1 MKTTNKDLFKAL
13 DFFKNI
19 TIANIFELSKT
30 TSNNEEKFEAEVFH
44 ARVSVFY
51 HQEDDWFH
59 CTIKPYNRGFE
70 FCFAVAN
77 NEITEAYF
85 RKIMNIQL
93 DVENNDEE
101 LSDISKQVYSF
112 LREQNK
118 HFEKDIVKE
127 KIDKF

>member
-19 TIANIFELSKT
+19 TVANIFELSKT
-30 TSNNEEKFEAEVFH
+30 TFNNEEKLEAEVFH

-51 HQEDDWFH
+51 HKDDNWFQ
-59 CTIKPYNRGFE
+59 CTIKPNNRGFE
-70 FCFAVAN
+70 FCFAVVN

-93 DVENNDEE
+93 EVENNNEE

-112 LREQNK
+112 LKEQNK
-118 HFEKDIVKE
+118 HFEKDIIKE
-127 KIDKF
+127 KIDIF